1 MPGNWFNEIKAAAVN
16 ILNNAGVKMVVPI
29 VLIIISALFGL
40 HILTNILQN
49 KMTPKVS
56 VVIHGI
62 LNAIALILVITGAIR
77 IGASLLTASMIVLII
92 AALGG
97 FYLVSIDLGKKQ
109 IPPKTFAI
117 VHPIIGVLGLI
128 LLIIYVAGV

>member
-1 MPGNWFNEIKAAAVN
+1 
-16 ILNNAGVKMVVPI
+16 MVAPI
-29 VLIIISALFGL
+29 VIIIISALFGL
-40 HILTNILQN
+40 HILTHILQN
-49 KMTPKVS
+49 KITPKVS

-62 LNAIALILVITGAIR
+62 LNAIALVLVIIGAVR
-77 IGASLLTASMIVLII
+77 IGGSLLTASMIVLIV

-97 FYLVSIDLGKKQ
+97 FYLVSIDIGKKQ

-117 VHPIIGVLGLI
+117 VHPIIGVIGLI